1 LPVRNRLSDVALLF
15 GEISQVLFD
24 RRVVGLAAMRGVQ
37 VLLGLVQPPEPEVG
51 PAERVLE
58 RSVAG
63 IACNR
68 FLEKVSRRLEMD
80 AAVCRH
86 VAQIILARGIVGL
99 DGEQLLKGLFRAGGV
114 AGSLEARTE
123 AEKSFRA
130 VRKLGDGL
138 SRDARRSGIVLE
150 PGIGAGAGGTT
161 FQIPGGRGPIHR
173 GLPR

>member
-1 LPVRNRLSDVALLF
+1 RTRADSSAGPKTRAATARGADAHRVPSARMTNAAESLRRARYRARTAAAPARARVDTEAALPLPGSRDLLSDLFGFVGFQRERPLPVRNRVSDVALLF

-68 FLEKVSRRLEMD
+68 
-80 AAVCRH
+80 
-86 VAQIILARGIVGL
+86 
-99 DGEQLLKGLFRAGGV
+99 
-114 AGSLEARTE
+114 
-123 AEKSFRA
+123 
-130 VRKLGDGL
+130 
-138 SRDARRSGIVLE
+138 
-150 PGIGAGAGGTT
+150 
-161 FQIPGGRGPIHR
+161 
-173 GLPR
+173 